1 MQVFNHRFTTHK
13 ELQEYIEQNIPKKYT
28 SILAQVFIGILDE
41 QKVMDLAKFIESQIP
56 DIKIVGTTTD
66 GEILGGEMLERT
78 ILISFCLFEKTEVQ
92 TYHFEDLSFDAGVK
106 AAQEMIHNNT
116 KALICFNS
124 TLTGDPQPFLDGVES
139 IANKI
144 IVSGGNA
151 GDNNQFQKTFLL
163 KGDQTFTQ
171 GMVVTAL
178 HSDVLQ
184 VYNKA
189 ALNWTPIGKELT
201 ITKAKGNTVYEI
213 DNKPVLDVYKYYF
226 GDDIV
231 IGMPASIIAFPL
243 LKHENQTDIARSI
256 VAVNDDN
263 SFTYAGGFK
272 EGDKVRFSLGN
283 VAELLNNAYNFSND
297 ISKHPSEAIFIYSC
311 SVRKNFF
318 KEDLKQEFM
327 LLNAIAPTAGFF
339 TYGEFFSTG
348 ESAQI
353 LNITTTILS
362 LSENSEAKFQT
373 QYKRQDVENST
384 LKSLM
389 HLVNTTEREL
399 KDAITELQSTQEKLI
414 ISEKMASLGSLVS
427 GVAHEVNTPLGVSL
441 TGISQVSFEVDK
453 LYKGYHEDE
462 LTEEQFES
470 TLTTLKELTKTIHS
484 SLENAANIINSFK
497 HIAVDQN
504 IDDRRE
510 FNLKEYLDEIAISL
524 RNEFKRKQVKFVN
537 NIDEKIEL
545 NSYPGTVTQIMT
557 NLMLNSIKHGFEYG
571 QENTIEVSSQKEEDG
586 SVILHYKD
594 NGKGISQEVE
604 KKIFDP
610 FFTTARGQG
619 GSGLGMNIVYNLITE
634 KLHSEISI
642 EPSAK
647 GLHFKIKINPDMV
660 LKA

>member
-1 MQVFNHRFTTHK
+1 
-13 ELQEYIEQNIPKKYT
+13 
-28 SILAQVFIGILDE
+28 
-41 QKVMDLAKFIESQIP
+41 
-56 DIKIVGTTTD
+56 
-66 GEILGGEMLERT
+66 
-78 ILISFCLFEKTEVQ
+78 
-92 TYHFEDLSFDAGVK
+92 
-106 AAQEMIHNNT
+106 
-116 KALICFNS
+116 
-124 TLTGDPQPFLDGVES
+124 
-139 IANKI
+139 
-144 IVSGGNA
+144 
-151 GDNNQFQKTFLL
+151 
-163 KGDQTFTQ
+163 
-171 GMVVTAL
+171 
-178 HSDVLQ
+178 
-184 VYNKA
+184 
-189 ALNWTPIGKELT
+189 
-201 ITKAKGNTVYEI
+201 
-213 DNKPVLDVYKYYF
+213 
-226 GDDIV
+226 
-231 IGMPASIIAFPL
+231 
-243 LKHENQTDIARSI
+243 
-256 VAVNDDN
+256 
-263 SFTYAGGFK
+263 
-272 EGDKVRFSLGN
+272 
-283 VAELLNNAYNFSND
+283 
-297 ISKHPSEAIFIYSC
+297 
-311 SVRKNFF
+311 
-318 KEDLKQEFM
+318 
-327 LLNAIAPTAGFF
+327 
-339 TYGEFFSTG
+339 
-348 ESAQI
+348 
-353 LNITTTILS
+353 
-362 LSENSEAKFQT
+362 
-373 QYKRQDVENST
+373 
-384 LKSLM
+384 M

-427 GVAHEVNTPLGVSL
+427 GVGHEVNTPLGVSL

-453 LYKGYHEDE
+453 LYKGYNEDE